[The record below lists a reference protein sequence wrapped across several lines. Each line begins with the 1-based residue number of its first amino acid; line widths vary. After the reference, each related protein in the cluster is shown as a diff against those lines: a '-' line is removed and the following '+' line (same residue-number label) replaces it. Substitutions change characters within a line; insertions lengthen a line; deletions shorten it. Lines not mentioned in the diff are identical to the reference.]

1 MHSIQP
7 RAGSHSEDVRIDAI
21 SPGADIPCYFCAIRR
36 CLSIPGMRG
45 SHRPP
50 IALGVSSPSTPTH
63 VGQTTVHR
71 QPGSF
76 FPLNP
81 HARGA
86 DLGGVRCCCFLLI
99 STPACAGATPARS
112 RVHCPTPFNPHAHV
126 GPTKP
131 STTARSRSS
140 LNPHARGADCIAT
153 ESGVNHGPQPPRTW
167 GRRRSRSRARRS
179 ITSTPTH
186 VGQTALRSTTV
197 TPMPLNPHARGADRI
212 TFNHCYAHAPQPP
225 RTWGRQPIR
234 HRQSSLHPSTPTH
247 VGQTYRAAFNSPT
260 WSLNP
265 HARGADHPWDVLRT
279 PPGPQPPRTWGRLT
293 WNNFTETKN
302 PSTPTHV
309 GQTDAYGAHRSWRV
323 LNPHARGA
331 DSML

>member
-197 TPMPLNPHARGADRI
+197 TPMPLNPHARGADSQSG
-212 TFNHCYAHAPQPP
+212 TASQACTPQPP
-225 RTWGRQPIR
+225 RTWGRRIGRPSIR
-234 HRQSSLHPSTPTH
+234 PPGPSTPTH
-247 VGQTYRAAFNSPT
+247 VGQTTPGTCCARPPA
-260 WSLNP
+260 LNP
-265 HARGADHPWDVLRT
+265 HARGADSRGTILRKQKT
-279 PPGPQPPRTWGRLT
+279 PQPPRTWGRLMRMEHT
-293 WNNFTETKN
+293 DHGES
-302 PSTPTHV
+302 STPTHV
-309 GQTDAYGAHRSWRV
+309 GQTLCSNS
-323 LNPHARGA
+323 LK
-331 DSML
+331 